1 MPRWRLSVLGLLFA
15 FSGCSSLRVP
25 SELLEIGFEWVE
37 IEGSLFEMGDTF
49 EGLNEDAT
57 PVHKVHIESF
67 YISRYETTLDQYDWF
82 ALQTGR
88 ETVLPAEVN
97 RGTRA
102 AGNMAW
108 DDALAFCE
116 FIGGRLPSE
125 QEWEFA
131 ATGGAAKQLYPGTD
145 NEDESDEF
153 IRHFE
158 NSIAE
163 SFPVGRKKPNF
174 FGLYDMGGNVAEWI
188 GDYYEKYPE
197 PGESVVWM
205 DLSNRNMRLARGG
218 GYSAELMVTRTYWRA
233 GTLKHVEPPTI
244 GVRCARDG

>member
-1 MPRWRLSVLGLLFA
+1 MPFWRLIVLAVFLA
-15 FSGCSSLRVP
+15 SSGCSSLRAP
-25 SELLEIGFEWVE
+25 SELRAIGFEWVK
-37 IEGSLFEMGDTF
+37 IEGGPFDMGDTF

-57 PVHKVHIESF
+57 PVHEVRVKRF

-82 ALQTGR
+82 ADQTGR
-88 ETVLPAEVN
+88 ETVLPAEAS
-97 RGTRA
+97 RGMRA

-108 DDALAFCE
+108 DDAVAFCE

-131 ATGGAAKQLYPGTD
+131 ASGGAAKQLYPGTD
-145 NEDESDEF
+145 NEDEIDDF
-153 IRHFE
+153 IRHHE
-158 NSIAE
+158 NSLAE

-188 GDYYEKYPE
+188 GDYYEKYPK
-197 PGESVVWM
+197 PGGPVVWM
-205 DLSNRNMRLARGG
+205 DLANRNMRLARGG
-218 GYSAELMVTRTYWRA
+218 GYSADFMVTRTYWRA
-233 GTLKHVEPPTI
+233 GTLKYVETPTI